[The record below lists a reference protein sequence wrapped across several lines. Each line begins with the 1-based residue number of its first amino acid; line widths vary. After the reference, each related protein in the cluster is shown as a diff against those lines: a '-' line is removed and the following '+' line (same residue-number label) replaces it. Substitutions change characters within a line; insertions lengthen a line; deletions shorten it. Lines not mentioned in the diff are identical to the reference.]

1 MNSVLGSALLYCLIS
16 SQERANKHKLYL
28 IFNTKQPKII
38 FNLKSKLNQVFV
50 FVLALRDYQ
59 LLCQVFEN
67 ANFAS
72 NYIYIYIYWYYIYI
86 DILEIISYL
95 QANPYR
101 LKIKIIN
108 SLIFISIITE

>member
-72 NYIYIYIYWYYIYI
+72 NYIYIYIYIYI
-86 DILEIISYL
+86 DIIYI
-95 QANPYR
+95 
-101 LKIKIIN
+101 
-108 SLIFISIITE
+108 LILYIY

>member
-59 LLCQVFEN
+59 LLCQVSEN
-67 ANFAS
+67 GNSAS
-72 NYIYIYIYWYYIYI
+72 NYNYIHPTIYIYI

>member
-59 LLCQVFEN
+59 LLCQVSEN
-67 ANFAS
+67 GNSAS
-72 NYIYIYIYWYYIYI
+72 NYNYIHPTIYI
-86 DILEIISYL
+86 
-95 QANPYR
+95 
-101 LKIKIIN
+101 
-108 SLIFISIITE
+108 LIFWKLFHIYKLIHIDLKLRLLIASFLLASLLNN